1 MSWWLRRAT
10 WQKAVIGVGVLL
22 IALNTA
28 VALFANASTDHT
40 DSVAS
45 PSPPQVTSTSTTIT
59 ITKPSTSTAAAETT
73 TTHTTTTSTTTA
85 TTSSTLALP
94 PGTDRVTLD
103 SVTDGD
109 TVRVAFMNG
118 AVEKVRLIGINTPET
133 GECLAAE
140 ATEALTTLLTGQEF
154 TMATDV
160 SNRDRYD
167 RLLRYLWL
175 DDGTLVNESLV
186 ADGFAL
192 ARDYPPD
199 SQYVDRFA
207 AAQQRAEA
215 ATIGLWASDA
225 CGPPAGSG
233 LQIISIEFDAPGD
246 DRENLNG
253 EWVEIANTGA
263 TAESMTSWVLKDE
276 SASHR
281 YTFPAG
287 FVLDPGSTVTV
298 HTGCGADTATTLYW
312 CNDKGAVWN
321 NSGDTAF
328 LLDPTGNLVDK
339 RSY

>member
-1 MSWWLRRAT
+1 M
-10 WQKAVIGVGVLL
+10 LL

-45 PSPPQVTSTSTTIT
+45 PSPPQVTSTTTSM
-59 ITKPSTSTAAAETT
+59 PSTSTTAAETT
-73 TTHTTTTSTTTA
+73 TTAATATSTT
-85 TTSSTLALP
+85 LALS
-94 PGTDRVTLD
+94 PGADHVTLE

-109 TVRVAFMNG
+109 TVRVAFLNG
-118 AVEKVRLIGINTPET
+118 AVKKVRLIGINTPED
-133 GECLAAE
+133 GECLAGE
-140 ATEALTTLLTGQEF
+140 ATQALTALLGSREF
-154 TMATDV
+154 TMTTDV
-160 SNRDRYD
+160 SDRDRYD

-199 SQYVDRFA
+199 SEYVDLFA

-215 ATIGLWASDA
+215 AAIGLWASDA
-225 CGPPAGSG
+225 CGPPVGSG

-253 EWVEIANTGA
+253 EWVEITNTGA
-263 TAESMTSWVLKDE
+263 TAEPMTSWVLKDE
-276 SASHR
+276 SAGHR

-287 FVLDPGSTVTV
+287 FALDPGSTVTV
-298 HTGCGADTATTLYW
+298 HTGCVADTATTLYW

-321 NSGDTAF
+321 NSGDTASCSTPPETSSPNARTDRNF
-328 LLDPTGNLVDK
+328 
-339 RSY
+339 

>member
-10 WQKAVIGVGVLL
+10 WQKVVIGAGVLL

-28 VALFANASTDHT
+28 VALFANASTENA
-40 DSVAS
+40 DSVTSLSTPRATS
-45 PSPPQVTSTSTTIT
+45 TSIVTPSTSTT
-59 ITKPSTSTAAAETT
+59 AAQTT
-73 TTHTTTTSTTTA
+73 TTHATTTTAATTTP
-85 TTSSTLALP
+85 TTLVLS
-94 PGTDRVTLD
+94 PGTDRVTVE

-109 TVRVAFMNG
+109 TVRVVFANG
-118 AVEKVRLIGINTPET
+118 TVEKVRLVGINTPET
-133 GECLAAE
+133 GECLAGD
-140 ATEALTTLLTGQEF
+140 ATEALTALLIGQEF
-154 TMATDV
+154 TMTTDV
-160 SNRDRYD
+160 NDRDRYD

-199 SQYVDRFA
+199 SEYVVRLA

-215 ATIGLWASDA
+215 AAIGLWASDA
-225 CGPPAGSG
+225 CGPATGSG
-233 LQIISIEFDAPGD
+233 LQVTSIQFDAPGND
-246 DRENLNG
+246 HENLNG
-253 EWVEIANTGA
+253 EWVEITNTGV

-287 FVLDPGSTVTV
+287 FTLDPDSTVTV
-298 HTGCGADTATTLYW
+298 YTGCGTDTDTALYW
-312 CNDKGAVWN
+312 CSDKGAVWN

>member
-1 MSWWLRRAT
+1 MSWWLRRST
-10 WQKAVIGVGVLL
+10 WQKVVIGVGVLL
-22 IALNTA
+22 LALNTA
-28 VALFANASTDHT
+28 VALFAAVSAGDK
-40 DSVAS
+40 DSVAA
-45 PSPPQVTSTSTTIT
+45 PSPPQTTSASTTMASTSTV
-59 ITKPSTSTAAAETT
+59 AAQTT
-73 TTHTTTTSTTTA
+73 TTHATTTSTTTA
-85 TTSSTLALP
+85 TTSTTLALP

-109 TVRVAFMNG
+109 TVRVAFADG
-118 AVEKVRLIGINTPET
+118 TIERVRLVGINTPEN
-133 GECLAAE
+133 GECLAGE
-140 ATEALTTLLTGQEF
+140 ATQALTALLGSREF
-154 TMATDV
+154 TMTTDV
-160 SNRDRYD
+160 SDRDRYD

-199 SQYVDRFA
+199 SEYVDRFA

-215 ATIGLWASDA
+215 ATLGLWASDA
-225 CGPPAGSG
+225 CGPSVGSG
-233 LQIISIEFDAPGD
+233 LEIISIEFDAPGD

-253 EWVEIANTGA
+253 EWVEITNTGA

-298 HTGCGADTATTLYW
+298 HTGCGADTAMTLYW

-328 LLDPTGNLVDK
+328 LLDPTGNIVAK